1 MMGKRLKQ
9 TLHLFLMLVMSCSLF
24 STTVFAGTR
33 TESSNFVSSSGTI
46 NDADWHSTDVNI
58 VYQNQ
63 KLVIPATSSTVDTK
77 FVSKTPAAPTSAE
90 EMISVDATLRIT
102 ALPQNEQ
109 FIMAFGLG
117 NIEAYSGESGN
128 IEIVFTN
135 NNGLAI
141 SIYAYGEE
149 VSTLLNRKTCGILLN
164 SQFSFNATITSK
176 GVLIVDVNNKNIC
189 RSELPVS
196 GKGRFG
202 ILQTGSCGAEFT
214 KLTASCHYYDT
225 PENVNISEDFEDG
238 EFNANVLCSSVGDG
252 NGYWPSGCSIEDY
265 QGNKVLMFRNTGL
278 GYFGTLYQYSN
289 FELCFDIP
297 YFLQDDIYDEEHNL
311 IAKRSNSVSV
321 GFGEESARPQGE
333 AYITDT
339 DLILLFKDSSM
350 SWMKKAYSVDYSE
363 IGYDNI
369 CGNPEKNEGYS
380 VKITVVD
387 GVMVLKVKPL
397 SGGDYK
403 TVTTQEYEDFRSG
416 YIYIW
421 CTADGNFAIDNFT
434 LTNLDENP
442 NLIEVEHKSSVMKA
456 EDYVPTEEE
465 LQLEAYK
472 ENTKKAPVDKVGEDE
487 FELNLISGIVVCVVV
502 IVIGVVVV
510 CILKR
515 KNKKEGAAND
525 EK

>member
-1 MMGKRLKQ
+1 MMGKRLKH
-9 TLHLFLMLVMSCSLF
+9 TLQLFLASVIVCSLF
-24 STTVFAGTR
+24 STTALAGTR
-33 TESSNFVSSSGTI
+33 TESSNFVSSSGMI

-58 VYQNQ
+58 VCEDQ
-63 KLVIPATSSTVDTK
+63 KLVIPAASSTVDTK
-77 FVSKTPAAPTSAE
+77 FVSKIPAAPTSAE
-90 EMISVDATLRIT
+90 KMISVEATLRIT
-102 ALPQNEQ
+102 ALPQDEQ

-117 NIEAYSGESGN
+117 NIEAYSGENGN

-135 NNGLAI
+135 SNGLAI
-141 SIYAYGEE
+141 SVYAYGEE
-149 VSTLLNRKTCGILLN
+149 VSTLLDNKTCGIPLN
-164 SQFSFNATITSK
+164 SQFSLNATITSK

-189 RSELPVS
+189 ESELPVN
-196 GKGRFG
+196 GTGRFG

-214 KLTASCHYYDT
+214 KLITNCHYYDT
-225 PENVNISEDFEDG
+225 PENMNISEDFEDG
-238 EFNANVLCSSVGDG
+238 EFNANVLCSSVRDG

-350 SWMKKAYSVDYSE
+350 SWMKKAYSVEYSE
-363 IGYDNI
+363 VGYDNI
-369 CGNPEKNEGYS
+369 CGEPEKNQGYS

-403 TVTTQEYEDFRSG
+403 TVVTQKYEDFRSG

-442 NLIEVEHKSSVMKA
+442 KLIEVEYESSVMKA
-456 EDYVPTEEE
+456 EDYVPTERE

-472 ENTKKAPVDKVGEDE
+472 ENAKETSVDKKGQEQFGVILFGGIICAVII
-487 FELNLISGIVVCVVV
+487 ISGV
-502 IVIGVVVV
+502 IIGR
-510 CILKR
+510 ILKR
-515 KNKKEGAAND
+515 KNKKGGAADD